1 MPRFSR
7 SDIAVAALV
16 ATALGFGALGFA
28 GFTDNLSNSLLFV
41 AWSLTLLTLFVLAI
55 RVPLRGGGSRLSAW
69 VTSTLIASAAIIV
82 VIAANIALFRHDAH
96 FDVTQ
101 GGRNTPPKQ
110 LTDVIEH
117 LRTPLSLT
125 YFLNTGDANA
135 IAMRDLITIAARS
148 HPLLAFRAI
157 DLDKEPGLA
166 RDNGVHSY
174 NTAVLQA
181 GDRKVLVENVTDPA
195 RLGYAVLRALR
206 ERPETICFITGHGE
220 TFRPTPDHFHY
231 SHVETLRGHD
241 TPGADDV
248 LVAEPEQLDRF
259 QLALNEIGFDM
270 RGIITAAAN
279 SIPSDCAVVAVI
291 GPRTAFAA
299 GEADLLVK
307 YLEAGGRL
315 LLLIDPLFP
324 VDPDFETRLLG
335 AVGLSTEAAIVID
348 PLNHFRTDPDKVA
361 VPYYNPHPITKRL
374 ALTVFPQVRPIR
386 LVQPPA
392 RRQHHRAGGEQPGQ
406 LSTPALGRG
415 RNVGRRRR
423 GSDSEGRS
431 WCPGPCGCARRCLA
445 GSAARQALSPG
456 GRRHKQDSPPTNI
469 FPMFRMASCRSRWC
483 AGLPRTMRRRT
494 SRRRPTTCLK
504 SCSPADR
511 CAILSSRWKCFCP

>member
-1 MPRFSR
+1 
-7 SDIAVAALV
+7 
-16 ATALGFGALGFA
+16 
-28 GFTDNLSNSLLFV
+28 
-41 AWSLTLLTLFVLAI
+41 
-55 RVPLRGGGSRLSAW
+55 
-69 VTSTLIASAAIIV
+69 
-82 VIAANIALFRHDAH
+82 
-96 FDVTQ
+96 
-101 GGRNTPPKQ
+101 
-110 LTDVIEH
+110 
-117 LRTPLSLT
+117 
-125 YFLNTGDANA
+125 
-135 IAMRDLITIAARS
+135 MRDLITIAARN

-181 GDRKVLVENVTDPA
+181 GDRKVLVENVTDPV
-195 RLGYAVLRALR
+195 RLGYAMLRALR

-241 TPGADDV
+241 TSGAGDV
-248 LVAEPEQLDRF
+248 LVADPEQLDRF

-324 VDPDFETRLLG
+324 VDRDFETRLLG
-335 AVGLSTEAAIVID
+335 RVGLSTEFAIVID

-386 LVQPPA
+386 VVQPPRGVNIIVLA
-392 RRQHHRAGGEQPGQ
+392 ASSQDSYRRPPSAGGGMSAATDGE
-406 LSTPALGRG
+406 A
-415 RNVGRRRR
+415 N
-423 GSDSEGRS
+423 SEGRS
-431 WCPGPCGCARRCLA
+431 WCPGPCGRARGCLA
-445 GSAARQALSPG
+445 GSGAGQALSPG
-456 GRRHKQDSPPTNI
+456 GRRHKQD
-469 FPMFRMASCRSRWC
+469 RHQR
-483 AGLPRTMRRRT
+483 
-494 SRRRPTTCLK
+494 
-504 SCSPADR
+504 
-511 CAILSSRWKCFCP
+511 ILSLCFEWRAIGRDGALACRGRCDAECRAADLQPA

>member
-55 RVPLRGGGSRLSAW
+55 RLPLRGGGSRLSAW
-69 VTSTLIASAAIIV
+69 VTSTLIASAAIVV
-82 VIAANIALFRHDAH
+82 VIAANVALFRHDAH

-117 LRTPLSLT
+117 LHTPLSLT
-125 YFLNTGDANA
+125 YFLNTADANA
-135 IAMRDLITIAARS
+135 VAMRDLITIAARS

-241 TPGADDV
+241 T
-248 LVAEPEQLDRF
+248 
-259 QLALNEIGFDM
+259 
-270 RGIITAAAN
+270 
-279 SIPSDCAVVAVI
+279 S
-291 GPRTAFAA
+291 
-299 GEADLLVK
+299 
-307 YLEAGGRL
+307 
-315 LLLIDPLFP
+315 
-324 VDPDFETRLLG
+324 
-335 AVGLSTEAAIVID
+335 
-348 PLNHFRTDPDKVA
+348 
-361 VPYYNPHPITKRL
+361 
-374 ALTVFPQVRPIR
+374 
-386 LVQPPA
+386 
-392 RRQHHRAGGEQPGQ
+392 
-406 LSTPALGRG
+406 
-415 RNVGRRRR
+415 RRRR
-423 GSDSEGRS
+423 RARCRAGATRSLPACAERDRLRHAWDHHGSSELHSVRLRGR
-431 WCPGPCGCARRCLA
+431 CGDRSTNGIRARAKRTCWSSIWRLAA
-445 GSAARQALSPG
+445 GS
-456 GRRHKQDSPPTNI
+456 
-469 FPMFRMASCRSRWC
+469 CC
-483 AGLPRTMRRRT
+483 
-494 SRRRPTTCLK
+494 
-504 SCSPADR
+504 
-511 CAILSSRWKCFCP
+511 

>member
-96 FDVTQ
+96 FDLTQ

-125 YFLNTGDANA
+125 YFLNTADANA

-166 RDNGVHSY
+166 RDN
-174 NTAVLQA
+174 AAFLQHGGA
-181 GDRKVLVENVTDPA
+181 ASGDRKVLVENVTDPA
-195 RLGYAVLRALR
+195 RLGYAVLRGERLEAFALSPVMAR
-206 ERPETICFITGHGE
+206 HPSDPG
-220 TFRPTPDHFHY
+220 PFHY
-231 SHVETLRGHD
+231 SHVETLRG
-241 TPGADDV
+241 TTRPAPTTSRCRAGATRS
-248 LVAEPEQLDRF
+248 L
-259 QLALNEIGFDM
+259 QLALSEMADM

-291 GPRTAFAA
+291 GPERRRRRNGLA
-299 GEADLLVK
+299 GQVS
-307 YLEAGGRL
+307 GGWRQAP
-315 LLLIDPLFP
+315 LLIDPLFP
-324 VDPDFETRLLG
+324 VDQDFELTCWRG
-335 AVGLSTEAAIVID
+335 RLSTEAAIVID
-348 PLNHFRTDPDKVA
+348 P
-361 VPYYNPHPITKRL
+361 
-374 ALTVFPQVRPIR
+374 
-386 LVQPPA
+386 
-392 RRQHHRAGGEQPGQ
+392 
-406 LSTPALGRG
+406 
-415 RNVGRRRR
+415 
-423 GSDSEGRS
+423 
-431 WCPGPCGCARRCLA
+431 
-445 GSAARQALSPG
+445 
-456 GRRHKQDSPPTNI
+456 
-469 FPMFRMASCRSRWC
+469 
-483 AGLPRTMRRRT
+483 
-494 SRRRPTTCLK
+494 
-504 SCSPADR
+504 
-511 CAILSSRWKCFCP
+511 